1 MTQVRTGSKQL
12 LRDLNQNLVFNAI
25 ANRGAIS
32 RTEIAH
38 ETGLPA
44 ATVTRITRE
53 FVAASLV
60 TEEVSA
66 ASDASSG
73 RRPILLRIN
82 PSMGFVVGVKLRE
95 DSMTLAVCDLGCAV
109 MHSLDVALPDGSEPH
124 EVCDAVANA
133 VAEAMRQANAAPHRL
148 LGVGIGMAGLIDSAN
163 GVCRY
168 SAIMGWRDVELQ
180 SPLEYKLRVP
190 VRLDND
196 VNTLAVAERLFG
208 PGRGANEFI
217 VVTIGRGIG
226 LGVVIGGEIYRGVNG
241 GAGEFGHITIDLS
254 SNAPLCNCGKRGC
267 LEAIASDYGILRAAL
282 KHDPG
287 NHVETEM
294 RALLKRADEP
304 EVQRIFAHAGEVLG
318 VAIAN
323 LVNIFDPQLVLLT
336 GEGVNAGEMLLAPMR
351 AAIPQHTFGQP
362 FDQAIVQVA
371 PADDIAWARGAAS
384 LILQEVFHPP
394 IHNSEES
401 RMMAS
406 LLELSHRDSS
416 AGRRA
421 PARASR

>member
-25 ANRGAIS
+25 ANSGAIS

-53 FVAASLV
+53 FVAAKLV

-66 ASDASSG
+66 TGDASSG

-109 MHSLDVALPDGSEPH
+109 THSLEAPLPDGAAPH
-124 EVCDAVANA
+124 EVCDAI
-133 VAEAMRQANAAPHRL
+133 AEAVTTAMREAHAAPQRL

-168 SAIMGWRDVELQ
+168 SAIMDWRDVEIQ
-180 SPLEYKLRVP
+180 APLEYKLRVP

-196 VNTLAVAERLFG
+196 VNTIAVAERLFG

-226 LGVVIGGEIYRGVNG
+226 LGVVIGGEIYRGVHG
-241 GAGEFGHITIDLS
+241 GAGEFGHVSIDLS
-254 SNAPLCNCGKRGC
+254 SDAPICNCGKRGC
-267 LEAIASDYGILRAAL
+267 LEANASDYGILRAAL
-282 KHDPG
+282 KRDPG
-287 NHVETEM
+287 KHVEAEM
-294 RALLKRADEP
+294 GALLKRADEP

-336 GEGVNAGEMLLAPMR
+336 GEGVNAGDMLLEPMR
-351 AAIPQHTFGQP
+351 AAIPLHTFGQP
-362 FDQAIVQVA
+362 FDQSIVQVA

-394 IHNSEES
+394 IHSSEES

-406 LLELSHRDSS
+406 LLALSSRDSS
-416 AGRRA
+416 TGRRA
-421 PARASR
+421 LARADR

>member
-1 MTQVRTGSKQL
+1 MTQVRSGSKQL

-53 FVAASLV
+53 FVAAKLV
-60 TEEVSA
+60 TEEA
-66 ASDASSG
+66 PASSDSGSG

-95 DSMTLAVCDLGCAV
+95 DGMTLAVCDLGCAV
-109 MHSLDVALPDGSEPH
+109 IHSLESPLPERSAPH
-124 EVCDAVANA
+124 QVCDAIAHA
-133 VAEAMRQANAAPHRL
+133 VATAMREAHAPLQRL

-163 GVCRY
+163 GICRY
-168 SAIMGWRDVELQ
+168 SAIMGWHDVELQ
-180 SPLEYKLRVP
+180 APLEYQLRVP

-208 PGRGANEFI
+208 PGRAANEFI

-241 GAGEFGHITIDLS
+241 GAGEFGHISIDLS
-254 SNAPLCNCGKRGC
+254 SQAPICNCGKRGC
-267 LEAIASDYGILRAAL
+267 LEAIASDYGIVRAAL
-282 KHDPG
+282 QRDPG
-287 NHVETEM
+287 THVEAEM
-294 RALLKRADEP
+294 RALLQRADEP
-304 EVQRIFAHAGEVLG
+304 EIQRIFAHAGEVLG

-336 GEGVNAGEMLLAPMR
+336 GEGVTAGDMLLEPMR
-351 AAIPQHTFGQP
+351 AAIPVHTFGRP
-362 FDQAIVQVA
+362 FNQATLQVA
-371 PADDIAWARGAAS
+371 PTDDIAWARGAAS

-394 IHNSEES
+394 IHSSDES

-406 LLELSHRDSS
+406 LLALSRSEPATS
-416 AGRRA
+416 GRA
-421 PARASR
+421 PASTRR